1 MGVRYN
7 QTTKMPSL
15 LVYGGSG
22 QLGDAIINCFKSQGY
37 DTFSVDFRESPNATT
52 SICLT
57 GEVQAD
63 LDKVAEALTSA
74 NAKLDVVVCAAG
86 GWVGGDI
93 KSKDIMATV
102 DKMYRFNVQS
112 AVASSHIASHFLVPG
127 GLLVLTGAAAAAG
140 GLPENA
146 IVAGIA
152 PVILDTA
159 TNRQGMPNANFN
171 DWTPLSTVA
180 ELIHKWATNDRPA
193 NGTLVKIET
202 KNKETRTEAI

>member
-86 GWVGGDI
+86 G
-93 KSKDIMATV
+93 
-102 DKMYRFNVQS
+102 
-112 AVASSHIASHFLVPG
+112 
-127 GLLVLTGAAAAAG
+127 
-140 GLPENA
+140 LPENA

>member
-127 GLLVLTGAAAAAG
+127 GLLVLTGAAAAGGGTPGMIAYGITKAATHQLIASLAAG
-140 GLPENA
+140 GLRECNCCWYCSCYFGYCNKPTRNA
-146 IVAGIA
+146 KCK
-152 PVILDTA
+152 L
-159 TNRQGMPNANFN
+159 Q
-171 DWTPLSTVA
+171 
-180 ELIHKWATNDRPA
+180 
-193 NGTLVKIET
+193 
-202 KNKETRTEAI
+202 